1 MSLEK
6 ISELIKAARLES
18 PEYDTFVKD
27 DPISV
32 FLSLEAANKA
42 TPLDLDRMIANPSAA
57 LHDLYGIGRHMN
69 PETKKFDNCF
79 HPRFAKS
86 LTVKI
91 EVEKKFILWISY
103 FSVEI
108 DPDDVWKTLGY
119 SLEEVIEHD
128 MDVMDY
134 VDDYLQ
140 EVDEDNHPS
149 GLDLEDLKSQ
159 MEENFEYEMED
170 FGWGTVDWK
179 VKR

>member
-27 DPISV
+27 DPISA

-42 TPLDLDRMIANPSAA
+42 TPLDIDRMIANPSAA

-86 LTVKI
+86 LTVTV
-91 EVEKKFILWISY
+91 EVKKKVITQASASIN
-103 FSVEI
+103 I
-108 DPDDVWKTLGY
+108 DPEEVWKTLGY
-119 SLEEVIEHD
+119 STEDVIEHD

-134 VDDYLQ
+134 VVDYLQ
-140 EVDEDNHPS
+140 ELDEDNPPS
-149 GLDLEDLKSQ
+149 GLDLQDLKSQ
-159 MEENFEYEMED
+159 MEEDFQYEMEELC
-170 FGWGTVDWK
+170 WHHIDWK
-179 VKR
+179 VKK

>member
-6 ISELIKAARLES
+6 ISELLKAARAES

-27 DPISV
+27 DPISA

-69 PETKKFDNCF
+69 PETKQFDNCF

-86 LTVKI
+86 LTVT
-91 EVEKKFILWISY
+91 
-103 FSVEI
+103 VEI
-108 DPDDVWKTLGY
+108 ERRVIAKVSSSIDIDPEEVWRTLGF
-119 SLEEVIEHD
+119 SQEVVIEDD

-134 VDDYLQ
+134 VEDFLQ
-140 EVDEDNHPS
+140 EVDEDNNRA
-149 GLDLEDLKSQ
+149 GLDLQDLKDQ
-159 MEENFEYEMED
+159 MEEDFQYEMDELC
-170 FGWGTVDWK
+170 WGNVDWK
-179 VKR
+179 VKK